1 MKAEVLMNEL
11 LKLPATLF
19 SPAKMVYIAYVI
31 LLVWKTTTPSH
42 CEFFLVSLLFLAIEI
57 THNDWGRIRL
67 NNSGEKNRPEWL
79 RPK

>member
-1 MKAEVLMNEL
+1 
-11 LKLPATLF
+11 
-19 SPAKMVYIAYVI
+19 MVYIAYLI

-42 CEFFLVSLLFLAIEI
+42 FEFFLVSLLFLAIEI